1 MEDYIIK
8 DGCFAEF
15 MEETVEPF
23 LARRRKWFRI
33 PREAGKSLYF
43 VRYAAEDAIGTV
55 VISHGFTETAEK
67 YLEVVY
73 YFLKHH
79 YHVYQPEH
87 CGHGRSYRLVDDLSL
102 VHVDHY
108 ERYVRDLLAVAGV
121 ARREHPEIPLFLFA
135 HSMGGGVAAAALSA
149 QPDLFDRAVLS
160 SPMIRPLTGS
170 ISWPMAKLL
179 ANISCRTGKAE
190 QYVPGGH
197 PFDGKERFE
206 DSAAVSRERFAYY
219 QSKRCAQPLY
229 QMSAASC
236 GWLNEMAKL
245 SRCLMRDS
253 WKRIKTPI
261 YMFQAQSD
269 AFVSGEAQDCFTE
282 KVKSAGRT
290 SIIKTCVAG
299 TKHEIFSSGEQVQ
312 RYYWEQIF
320 RFLSKGPDFAGGG
333 CECGTGITGVGGGTL

>member
-1 MEDYIIK
+1 MEDYIIR

-15 MEETVEPF
+15 MEGTVEPF
-23 LARRRKWFRI
+23 LAQRRKEFHI
-33 PREAGKSLYF
+33 PRESGKSLYY
-43 VRYAAEDAIGTV
+43 VRYDAGDDAIGTV

-87 CGHGRSYRLVDDLSL
+87 CGHGHSYRLVDDLSL

-108 ERYVRDLLAVAGV
+108 ERYVRDLLAVADT
-121 ARREHPEIPLFLFA
+121 AKREHPEKPLFLFA
-135 HSMGGGVAAAALSA
+135 HSMGGGIAAAALSA
-149 QPDLFDRAVLS
+149 RPELFERAVLS

-170 ISWPMAKLL
+170 VPWPVTKLL
-179 ANISCRTGKAE
+179 VSILCRTGKAK

-206 DSAAVSRERFAYY
+206 DSAATSRERFEYY
-219 QSKRCAQPLY
+219 QKKRGVQPLY

-236 GWLNEMAKL
+236 GWLNEMVKL
-245 SRCLMRDS
+245 NRVLMRNS
-253 WKRIKTPI
+253 WKHIKTPL

-269 AFVSGEAQDCFTE
+269 AFVSSAEQDRFAE
-282 KVKSAGRT
+282 KIKSAGKT
-290 SIIKTCVAG
+290 SIKKTCVEG

-312 RYYWEQIF
+312 GYYWEQVF
-320 RFLSKGPDFAGGG
+320 QFLSKDTAG
-333 CECGTGITGVGGGTL
+333 